1 MGLMMPTST
10 MCVIWDR
17 KVEDDEQERVGEA
30 VEVVVAAAAGGGG
43 EPTAVLVAGVAPPAA
58 GPRRIFGHRRR
69 GEPDLEEEKRG
80 VAWRGRER
88 ERGGRLAISCRLAFI
103 RQNAE

>member
-30 VEVVVAAAAGGGG
+30 VEVVVSAASGGGG
-43 EPTAVLVAGVAPPAA
+43 ELVVIFAGVTPLAA
-58 GPRRIFGHRRR
+58 GARRIFAHRR
-69 GEPDLEEEKRG
+69 
-80 VAWRGRER
+80 
-88 ERGGRLAISCRLAFI
+88 
-103 RQNAE
+103 